1 MGTRGDE
8 ARPAHSRRSVL
19 AAATGV
25 VGLAGSASLLA
36 GRDRIRVLAAA
47 SLAAALEDRI
57 GPAFE
62 AATDVR
68 VDGEYLGTNAIL
80 RLIERGDTLPDV
92 VIGADV
98 SLVRDRLVPEHARVG
113 LEFATNEVGIAYDPE
128 TEFGSRLAAD
138 EPWHEVLTAAD
149 AGAIGIADPDQN
161 PLGYRAVHLFE
172 LAEREHDRPGFRE
185 AMLER
190 AAVDGQ
196 EGQLLGGLEAGNR
209 ACAISYRNMAVDRDL
224 PFYALPATY
233 NFADPAFEDTY
244 ASASYTTAD
253 GQTVTGSLVSYVA
266 TAPDRAT
273 EHEDGGRF
281 AAFLGERPS
290 LLEDAGLAV
299 PESLPRTSGDSPGVA
314 QP

>member
-8 ARPAHSRRSVL
+8 ARATHSRRSVL
-19 AAATGV
+19 AAAAGV

-36 GRDRIRVLAAA
+36 GRDRIRVLAAG

-98 SLVRDRLVPEHARVG
+98 SLVRDRLVPEHARFD

-128 TEFGSRLAAD
+128 TDVGSRLAAD
-138 EPWHEVLTAAD
+138 EPWHEVLAAAD
-149 AGAIGIADPDQN
+149 AGAIGISDPDQN

-172 LAEREHDRPGFRE
+172 LAEREHDRSGFRDV
-185 AMLER
+185 MLER
-190 AAVDGQ
+190 SSVDGQ

-209 ACAISYRNMAVDRDL
+209 ACAISYRNMAADRDL
-224 PFYALPATY
+224 PFYALPTTY
-233 NFADPAFEDTY
+233 NFADPAFEDVY
-244 ASASYTTAD
+244 ATASYTTAD
-253 GQTVTGSLVSYVA
+253 GQTVTGSLVSYTA
-266 TAPDRAT
+266 TVLDRAT
-273 EHEDGGRF
+273 EPENGQRF
-281 AAFLGERPS
+281 VAFLGKQPS
-290 LLEDAGLAV
+290 LLEGAGLEV
-299 PESLPRTSGDSPGVA
+299 PESLPRPSGDFPEVI